1 MSNMR
6 RTIIIAIIVF
16 LSAIGGVMAGRL
28 IVDPRLPPENELHA
42 LLHNGLDLDSTQHAK
57 LEALEKQ
64 FAIRKQAL
72 ELEMRADNAK
82 LAAAIENEHGY
93 GTEVA
98 AAVDKSH
105 MAMGELQKETLE
117 HIFAMRALLRPDQV
131 AKFDAA
137 VVKALTA
144 DQK

>member
-1 MSNMR
+1 M
-6 RTIIIAIIVF
+6 IAIIVF
-16 LSAIGGVMAGRL
+16 LAAIGGVVAGRL
-28 IVDPRLPPENELHA
+28 IVDPPRAPENELHA
-42 LLHNGLDLDSTQHAK
+42 LLHNGLDLDATQHAK

-98 AAVDKSH
+98 AAVDQSH
-105 MAMGELQKETLE
+105 MAMGQLQKETLE

>member
-1 MSNMR
+1 M
-6 RTIIIAIIVF
+6 IAIIVF
-16 LSAIGGVMAGRL
+16 LAAIGGVVAGRL
-28 IVDPRLPPENELHA
+28 IVDPPMPPENELHA
-42 LLHNGLDLDSTQHAK
+42 LLHNGLDLDADQHAK
-57 LEALEKQ
+57 LKVLEKQ

-82 LAAAIENEHGY
+82 LAAAIESEHGY

-98 AAVDKSH
+98 AAVDQSH
-105 MAMGELQKETLE
+105 IVMGELQKETLE
-117 HIFAMRALLRPDQV
+117 HIFAMRALLKPDQM

-137 VVKALTA
+137 VVKALTT

>member
-1 MSNMR
+1 MSGSR
-6 RTIIIAIIVF
+6 RTVLIAIIVF
-16 LSAIGGVMAGRL
+16 LAALGGVFAGRL
-28 IVDPRLPPENELHA
+28 LVAPPPPPENELHA
-42 LLHNGLDLDSTQHAK
+42 LLHNGLDLDTTQHAK
-57 LEALEKQ
+57 LNALEKQ

-82 LAAAIENEHGY
+82 LAAAIESEHGY
-93 GTEVA
+93 GAKVS
-98 AAVDKSH
+98 AAVDRSH
-105 MAMGELQKETLE
+105 IVMGQLQKETLE

-131 AKFDAA
+131 AKFDAG